1 MELVEDKYIN
11 DFSINKYIDNTI
23 VINNFSHKNPIIY
36 NQREIILFPVIK
48 SNLIQLED
56 IESYLDT
63 IDMILIGTGI
73 DVILPDEGFIRVLH
87 EKNKGLEFMNTTSA
101 CKTHNLLL
109 SENRSFISILYP

>member
-1 MELVEDKYIN
+1 
-11 DFSINKYIDNTI
+11 
-23 VINNFSHKNPIIY
+23 
-36 NQREIILFPVIK
+36 
-48 SNLIQLED
+48 
-56 IESYLDT
+56 
-63 IDMILIGTGI
+63 MILIGTGV